1 MGIRPVGWLIVSIL
15 SCLGC
20 TMRSTDLDPYFN
32 FNGQY
37 VDGLQHFACL
47 RGEHPRDC
55 KKKQPKPLETAQAPE
70 VAPEPSTH

>member
-20 TMRSTDLDPYFN
+20 TTRSANLDPYFN
-32 FNGQY
+32 GQY
-37 VDGLQHFACL
+37 VNGLQHFACL

-55 KKKQPKPLETAQAPE
+55 KKKPSKPLETAKAPE
-70 VAPEPSTH
+70 VVSEPSTR

>member
-1 MGIRPVGWLIVSIL
+1 MIVPIL
-15 SCLGC
+15 TCLGC
-20 TMRSTDLDPYFN
+20 TMHSANLDPY

-55 KKKQPKPLETAQAPE
+55 KKKQPKPLETAKAPE
-70 VAPEPSTH
+70 AVPETSAR